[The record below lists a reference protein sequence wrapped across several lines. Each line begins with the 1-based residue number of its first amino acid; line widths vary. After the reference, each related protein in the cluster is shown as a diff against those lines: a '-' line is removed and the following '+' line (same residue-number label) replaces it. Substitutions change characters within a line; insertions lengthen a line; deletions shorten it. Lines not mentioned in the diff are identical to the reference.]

1 MSMKKSLG
9 YTLIELMSMLAV
21 VSILATVGLPLLN
34 VFFESNRMIS
44 NTNEIVTGLHIA
56 RSEAIKRQSRVTMC
70 QSNDQAACTNTGKW
84 EDGFL
89 VFVDDGG
96 AAVGNATVDAGE
108 RILRVNA
115 GADGSQVTIRSNDA
129 LNQITNSVT
138 FTSRGLPKA
147 TNGAS
152 QSGTFRV
159 CDDRGLKVNAD
170 GASTVARGVVLSLSG
185 RVRTTKDV
193 VKIASCP

>member
-1 MSMKKSLG
+1 MIMKKLFG
-9 YTLIELMSMLAV
+9 YTLIELMAVLAV
-21 VSILATVGLPLLN
+21 VSILVSVGLPVMN
-34 VFFESNRMIS
+34 IFFESNRMIS
-44 NTNEIVTGLHIA
+44 NTNEIVAGLHIA
-56 RSEAIKRQSRVTMC
+56 RSEAIKQQARVSMC
-70 QSNDQAACTNTGKW
+70 QSNDQANCTNSGRW
-84 EDGFL
+84 EDGFI
-89 VFVDDGG
+89 VFVDTGG
-96 AAVGNATVDAGE
+96 AAAGNATVDPGE

-115 GADGSQVTIRSNDA
+115 GAEGPQVTIRSNDA

-152 QSGTFRV
+152 QSGIFRI

-185 RVRTTKDV
+185 RVRTTKNV
-193 VKIASCP
+193 VKIASCT

>member
-1 MSMKKSLG
+1 MKKSLG

-21 VSILATVGLPLLN
+21 VSVLVTVGLPLLS

-44 NTNEIVTGLHIA
+44 NTNELVAGLNIA
-56 RSEAIKRQSRVTMC
+56 RSEAIKQQTRVTMC
-70 QSNDQAACTNTGKW
+70 QSDDLASCTNTDKW

-89 VFVDDGG
+89 VFIDNGG

-159 CDDRGLKVNAD
+159 CDDRGLKINTD
-170 GASTVARGVVLSLSG
+170 GTSTVARGVVLGLSG
-185 RVRTTKDV
+185 RVRTTNDS
-193 VKIASCP
+193 VKVASCP

>member
-1 MSMKKSLG
+1 MKNSFG

-21 VSILATVGLPLLN
+21 ISILVTVGLPMMN

-44 NTNEIVTGLHIA
+44 NTNDLVAGLNIA
-56 RSEAIKRQSRVTMC
+56 RSEAIKQQARVTMC
-70 QSNDQAACTNTGKW
+70 QSNDQANCTNSGKW
-84 EDGFL
+84 EDGFI
-89 VFVDDGG
+89 VFVDNGG
-96 AAVGNATVDAGE
+96 AAVGNATVDPGE

-115 GADGSQVTIRSNDA
+115 GADGNQVTVRSNDA
-129 LNQITNSVT
+129 LNQIANSVT

-147 TNGAS
+147 TNGAA

-159 CDDRGLKVNAD
+159 CDDRGLIVTAD
-170 GASTVARGVVLSLSG
+170 GASTVARGVVLGLSG
-185 RVRTTKDV
+185 RVRTTKNV

>member
-1 MSMKKSLG
+1 MKKSLG

>member
-1 MSMKKSLG
+1 MKKLLG
-9 YTLIELMSMLAV
+9 YTLIELMAVLAV
-21 VSILATVGLPLLN
+21 VSILATVGLPLMN

-44 NTNEIVTGLHIA
+44 NTNELVAGLHIA
-56 RSEAIKRQSRVTMC
+56 RSEAIKQQSRVTMC
-70 QSNDQAACTNTGKW
+70 QSSDQATCTNSGKW
-84 EDGFL
+84 EDGFI
-89 VFVDDGG
+89 VFLDNGG
-96 AAVGNATVDAGE
+96 AAAGNATVDPGE

-115 GADGSQVTIRSNDA
+115 GADGNQVTIRSNDA

-147 TNGAS
+147 TNGAA
-152 QSGTFRV
+152 QSGLFRV
-159 CDDRGLKVNAD
+159 CDDRGLIVTAD

-185 RVRTTKDV
+185 RVRTTKNV

>member
-1 MSMKKSLG
+1 MARSASSKCLS
-9 YTLIELMSMLAV
+9 
-21 VSILATVGLPLLN
+21 ATQRWIRSQTEGTAPARRVLTAVGLR
-34 VFFESNRMIS
+34 F
-44 NTNEIVTGLHIA
+44 
-56 RSEAIKRQSRVTMC
+56 
-70 QSNDQAACTNTGKW
+70 
-84 EDGFL
+84 
-89 VFVDDGG
+89 GG
-96 AAVGNATVDAGE
+96 AAAGNATVDPGE

-115 GADGSQVTIRSNDA
+115 GADGPQVTIRSNDA

-147 TNGAS
+147 TNGAA
-152 QSGTFRV
+152 QSGIFRI

-185 RVRTTKDV
+185 KVRTTKNV